1 MVCVLGSC
9 VLGSSAPKLAGR
21 RWFEVRVAGVH
32 APVMRGPR
40 NDWEVPQART
50 RYTAFQ
56 PSNPPKS
63 RDTGL
68 NRARALHALA
78 HGTGTHMRS
87 MRDHVLRATIRGA
100 SYVCIDDEQVR
111 VLLA

>member
-1 MVCVLGSC
+1 MREFLKLFNVELCVPRGGLVSRC
-9 VLGSSAPKLAGR
+9 VQGSSAPKLAGR

-68 NRARALHALA
+68 NRASAPSAQY
-78 HGTGTHMRS
+78 S
-87 MRDHVLRATIRGA
+87 KI
-100 SYVCIDDEQVR
+100 
-111 VLLA
+111 